1 MFSVIKAADY
11 LCSATTRSKLRGSV
25 RNTSRWISRD
35 SAEVSGR
42 GQTVNVSSS
51 GILLTVEHVLSV
63 GWRMEVRVDWPV
75 RLHDRIPLKLVL
87 QGQVVRSATREV
99 ALSIN
104 RYEFRTAALSGID
117 SKTG

>member
-1 MFSVIKAADY
+1 
-11 LCSATTRSKLRGSV
+11 
-25 RNTSRWISRD
+25 
-35 SAEVSGR
+35 
-42 GQTVNVSSS
+42 
-51 GILLTVEHVLSV
+51 
-63 GWRMEVRVDWPV
+63 MEVRVDWPV

-117 SKTG
+117 AKTG